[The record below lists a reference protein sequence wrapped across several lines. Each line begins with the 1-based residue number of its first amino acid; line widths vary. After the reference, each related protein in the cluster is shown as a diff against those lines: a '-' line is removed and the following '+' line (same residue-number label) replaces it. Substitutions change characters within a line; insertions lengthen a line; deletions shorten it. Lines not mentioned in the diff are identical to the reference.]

1 MGNGR
6 KKRAEQGCKDGH
18 KVRRLSAQ
26 VEHLQKEVVQMEG
39 VTQ

>member
-18 KVRRLSAQ
+18 KVRRLSAP
-26 VEHLQKEVVQMEG
+26 VENLQNQVVQIDE